1 MGAKSFRISYH
12 TPEGLSQSISSNDSV
27 NTYTITGLE
36 SDFIYD
42 IRVELFNNL
51 DATGSVIAEGLLFFL
66 PRITFFA
73 SRVEQTRTAI
83 PGGGYEI
90 GDKRG

>member
-1 MGAKSFRISYH
+1 MSTLMIFRTENFENTLGQCHGAKSFRISYH

-51 DATGSVIAEGLLFFL
+51 DATEV
-66 PRITFFA
+66 
-73 SRVEQTRTAI
+73 
-83 PGGGYEI
+83 
-90 GDKRG
+90 